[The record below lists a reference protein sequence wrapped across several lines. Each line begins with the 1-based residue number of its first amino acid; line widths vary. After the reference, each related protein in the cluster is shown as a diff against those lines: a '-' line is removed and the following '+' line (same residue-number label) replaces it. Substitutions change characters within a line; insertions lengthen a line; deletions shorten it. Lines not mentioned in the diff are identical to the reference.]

1 MAQKFGFFNARRNED
16 GTFDRVYNANDYS
29 ENLAVVISNGVL
41 RSNGDDLKVTASGMM
56 TTVAA
61 GRAWINGHYYLND
74 SPFSFAAVTA
84 PIGGKRWDRVILRMS
99 KEVNDRNV
107 TLVYVQGVEANTPV
121 KPSPIRTEN
130 IHDLVLADIYVDTNA
145 TSVTVTDTRADAD
158 LCGWVY
164 STSGDNSF
172 FTSLD
177 KTFDEWFVEKK
188 DTLSSVTLFKRYTW
202 RTVLDIASTA
212 VNFNIPQWD
221 SETCFLEVYVNGAL
235 EHEDA
240 NYTLD
245 GANSIVTFRNSL
257 IAGTEIIVKVY
268 KSIDGTGIETVADEI
283 TALQNSVA
291 ALESEAD
298 YAYHCNGINDNVKL
312 SQIAEAWLNGGTD
325 YASKIVR
332 VYGTFGCSVPYAGA
346 GTSTNPYRW
355 ISVGTASATNRRIVF
370 DFTGCGQI
378 SLLITAGTHNVVFY
392 GHNAHIIGASV
403 IANQTATE
411 TVIHGFNSYSGAVYA
426 EKCRF
431 WFTAYRASRVGQTG
445 TFVNCRA
452 SIANVTEN
460 SYCFLPFTDSL
471 LRINGG
477 EYYAYSGA
485 SSAQSAVVGQS
496 AADSVSILNGVN
508 APTLARSGFYQT
520 HSVLQWA
527 GGGILS
533 CTDLVSALPMIVV
546 SGISNIR
553 GTIAKS
559 KAGLM

>member
-1 MAQKFGFFNARRNED
+1 MAQKFGFFNALRNED
-16 GTFDRVYNANDYS
+16 GTFDRTYNANDYS

-41 RSNGDDLKVTASGMM
+41 RSTADDLKVTASGMRA
-56 TTVAA
+56 TVAA
-61 GRAWINGHYYLND
+61 GRAWINGHWYLND
-74 SPFSFAAVTA
+74 SPVTLAAVTA
-84 PIGGKRWDRVILRMS
+84 PIGGKRWDRIFLRLN
-99 KEVNDRNV
+99 KEVSDRRIYL
-107 TLVYVQGVEANTPV
+107 TYVKGTEANNPV
-121 KPSPIRTEN
+121 KPNPMRTEN
-130 IHDLVLADIYVDTNA
+130 VYDLVLADIYVDTNA
-145 TSVTVTDTRADAD
+145 TSVIVTDTRADAD

-177 KTFDEWFVEKK
+177 NLFNEWFGEKK
-188 DTLSSVTLFKRYTW
+188 DTLSSMALFKRYNW
-202 RTVLDIASTA
+202 RTVLDTASKA
-212 VNFNIPQWD
+212 VNFNIPQYD
-221 SETCFLEVYVNGAL
+221 AETCFLEVFVNGIL
-235 EHEDA
+235 KTEGDE
-240 NYTLD
+240 YSISGSILTF
-245 GANSIVTFRNSL
+245 GASL
-257 IAGTEIIVKVY
+257 IAGTEIEVKCY
-268 KSIDGTGIETVADEI
+268 KSIDGTGIQSASDEI
-283 TALQNSVA
+283 TELQNAVA
-291 ALESEAD
+291 ALQSEAE
-298 YAYHCNGINDNVKL
+298 YVYHCNGIDDNIKL
-312 SQIAEAWLNGGTD
+312 SQIADAWLNGGTD

-332 VYGTFGCSVPYAGA
+332 VYGTFGCSVAYAGA

-355 ISVGTASATNRRIVF
+355 ISVGGDSATNRRIVF
-370 DFTGCGQI
+370 DFSGCGQI
-378 SLLITAGTHNVVFY
+378 SLPITAGTHNVVFY

-403 IANQTATE
+403 IANQTGTE

-426 EKCRF
+426 ENCRF

-477 EYYAYSGA
+477 EYYAYSGS

-496 AADSVSILNGVN
+496 AANSVSILNGVN
-508 APTLARSGFYQT
+508 APTVARSGYYQT
-520 HSVLQWA
+520 NSVLQWA

-533 CTDLVSALPMIVV
+533 CTDLVSALPLIVV
-546 SGISNIR
+546 AGISNIR